1 MIVRM
6 NRIMGRANA
15 IDSLRGG
22 AALAVVLLHAK
33 GMLWVGTSATWA
45 KYGLGFEPNAWLGY
59 LSFPILF
66 GYLGV
71 YLFFVLSGYCI
82 HYRGAH
88 DLAANT
94 DKQLDVKT
102 FALRRFVRIYP
113 VYFAALCVTVLV
125 DSLVISNGL
134 VQLDDNQDRTLFTF
148 LANLLSLQ
156 GLFAPT
162 FGSNGVLWTLSL
174 EMHLYAVYP
183 ILYYLS
189 RKFDAKRTL
198 IFTLLVS
205 LGYIFIDDL
214 VGIRQRLPAP
224 YGIGPVFLSYWFTWT
239 LGFYLAEVNAGR
251 SSLPAGFYRISLL
264 SALTAIVLVLLG
276 KFTYIH
282 MVDTFF
288 YDSVTTI
295 CTAVAFGGLVSWSTT
310 RRGKEFLDGI
320 LGRFLAK
327 VGVFSYS
334 LYAIHAPVLLL
345 FKSAIV
351 ALGISMETLA
361 PTALGVMVSLVAGLL
376 CFFAVE
382 QWSLKSP
389 VHESGAGMR

>member
-33 GMLWVGTSATWA
+33 GMLWVGTTATWV

-59 LSFPILF
+59 LSFPIFF

-113 VYFAALCVTVLV
+113 VYFAVLCVTVLV
-125 DSLVISNGL
+125 DSLVIANGL
-134 VQLDDNQDRTLFTF
+134 IRLDNTQDRTLFTF
-148 LANLLSLQ
+148 LLNLLSLQ
-156 GLFAPT
+156 GLLVPT
-162 FGSNGVLWTLSL
+162 FGSNGVFWTLSI

-189 RKFDAKRTL
+189 RRFDAKLTL

-214 VGIRQRLPAP
+214 LGIRQRLPSL

-239 LGFYLAEVNAGR
+239 VGFYLAEVNAGR
-251 SSLPAGFYRISLL
+251 TRLPAGFYQISLL
-264 SALTAIVLVLLG
+264 SALPAIVLVLSG
-276 KFTYIH
+276 KFAYQQ

-295 CTAVAFGGLVSWSTT
+295 CTAVAFGGLVSWTT
-310 RRGKEFLDGI
+310 TYRGKEFFDGI
-320 LGRFLAK
+320 LGRNLAK
-327 VGVFSYS
+327 VGVYSYS
-334 LYAIHAPVLLL
+334 LYAIHVPVLLL
-345 FKSAIV
+345 YKSAIV
-351 ALGISMETLA
+351 ALGISMETLGPA
-361 PTALGVMVSLVAGLL
+361 ALGVLASLLAGLL
-376 CFFAVE
+376 CFFVVE
-382 QWSLKSP
+382 QWCLKAP
-389 VHESGAGMR
+389 VHGSGVGVR